1 MDGIEIS
8 FDDEFSLSLDDD
20 NQPYG
25 DLFIKNSKVSSSS
38 GNVAPNKAY
47 CPSLNTTKNAQQAKA
62 GDLKGCLGE
71 ITPNLSMDE
80 PKQHEQIS
88 AMATATNSIIG
99 NDDQQNNEYN
109 TYSMDDLFELAE
121 ALSPHPQQNIINTC
135 MGGLYQG
142 GMSLSACYGGQVHHL
157 FSDAILLM
165 PMPALNSMP
174 TTMLM
179 SVLNKNNQNNTLR
192 PYNMHDTFLSYGY
205 KPTNCR
211 KILADSK
218 PRIRGRFAKNNET
231 EQMARAST
239 SNQIA
244 IMLRY
249 AASRVSLSLPPASTV
264 ACERIPLRHCHRP
277 TAAANPLDNFWRQF
291 CIPQSREYQHPAPA
305 PAPATSLRC
314 ASRFR
319 CVVRPASRDLLKL
332 PISDFYDDNQPLGDP
347 FFQNSEVYSNVAP
360 NQAYSPSLDATK
372 EEQQTQVGDLKG
384 SLWEIPPNLSID
396 EPRKHEQIPTMATCT
411 NVIIGNDD
419 QQNDEYTMDELF
431 DLADQA
437 LPSHPQQNVTKSIYS
452 DNEPF
457 LPTIPPTM
465 LIGHPNM
472 NTCTGGLYQRG
483 MGLSACYGGQG
494 QTLFS
499 DGNLPKPMPSP
510 NLMPTTMRMPVL
522 KTHYQNNPMR
532 LYNMQDK
539 FRHDGYKPTNLQVL
553 QNGHPQQ
560 QRPNNNFSPAVCND
574 TTSLVPNIS
583 NPQTS
588 TLKGVCISAQEKKEK
603 IERYKNKKKRRD
615 FSKKIKYACR
625 KTLADSRPRVK
636 GRFAKTDESEQM
648 ARASTSI
655 QDCNNVEAASNNG
668 DLFESFN
675 FLDRSNYNNILE
687 PEYDPLPF
695 YFSMVNSFKN

>member
-1 MDGIEIS
+1 MTRND
-8 FDDEFSLSLDDD
+8 
-20 NQPYG
+20 P
-25 DLFIKNSKVSSSS
+25 
-38 GNVAPNKAY
+38 AP
-47 CPSLNTTKNAQQAKA
+47 S
-62 GDLKGCLGE
+62 
-71 ITPNLSMDE
+71 
-80 PKQHEQIS
+80 H
-88 AMATATNSIIG
+88 
-99 NDDQQNNEYN
+99 
-109 TYSMDDLFELAE
+109 
-121 ALSPHPQQNIINTC
+121 
-135 MGGLYQG
+135 
-142 GMSLSACYGGQVHHL
+142 
-157 FSDAILLM
+157 
-165 PMPALNSMP
+165 
-174 TTMLM
+174 
-179 SVLNKNNQNNTLR
+179 SVLR
-192 PYNMHDTFLSYGY
+192 PGW
-205 KPTNCR
+205 P
-211 KILADSK
+211 
-218 PRIRGRFAKNNET
+218 
-231 EQMARAST
+231 ASRHV
-239 SNQIA
+239 
-244 IMLRY
+244 RY
-249 AASRVSLSLPPASTV
+249 AASCVSLPLPPASTV
-264 ACERIPLRHCHRP
+264 PREHIPLWRCRQP
-277 TAAANPLDNFWRQF
+277 TGQF
-291 CIPQSREYQHPAPA
+291 LASVPHPVVARV
-305 PAPATSLRC
+305 S
-314 ASRFR
+314 ASRSRASSSCSRSR
-319 CVVRPASRDLLKL
+319 CVAASRVPLPEDLLKL

-347 FFQNSEVYSNVAP
+347 FFQNSEVSSNVAP
-360 NQAYSPSLDATK
+360 NQAYSPSSDATK
-372 EEQQTQVGDLKG
+372 EEQQMHVGDLKG
-384 SLWEIPPNLSID
+384 SLGEITPNLSID

-655 QDCNNVEAASNNG
+655 QDCNNVEKINHDASFYLQAASNNG
-668 DLFESFN
+668 DLLESFN

-687 PEYDPLPF
+687 PGYDPLPF